1 MSAHQHGH
9 SHSHTHNHAEHDD
22 AGMAE
27 LLELDGTV
35 LAAYLEEVMTW
46 VAELAPEQ
54 PGRIVDLGAGT
65 GNGSFALAARFP
77 TAEIIAVDNSP
88 RMLDRIRAAGDARIT
103 TLEADLAHG
112 WPAVDSPSIV
122 WAALSLHHV
131 PDPEAL
137 LRQIR
142 ERLLPGGLMVISEMP
157 DQPYFLAG
165 DPWEER
171 LHEAIASRHL
181 GFDPHP
187 DWTATL
193 EKLGFKATRREFP
206 IEVSEPRD
214 LVRRYFLTFLRRM
227 RAGLA
232 EQLDAGDLHTLDR
245 IVADDAA
252 GLLPIVRTSRT
263 VWVATN

>member
-1 MSAHQHGH
+1 MSEHHHGH
-9 SHSHTHNHAEHDD
+9 AHSHAEHDD

-27 LLELDGTV
+27 LLELDGAV
-35 LAAYLEEVMTW
+35 LAAYLDEVTTW
-46 VAELAPEQ
+46 VAELVPE
-54 PGRIVDLGAGT
+54 PPARIVDLGAGT
-65 GNGSFALAARFP
+65 GVGTVALATRFP
-77 TAEIIAVDNSP
+77 SAEVVAVDNSP
-88 RMLDRIRAAGDARIT
+88 RMLERIRAVADPRIR

-112 WPAVDSPSIV
+112 WPDVDRPDLV

-137 LRQIR
+137 LRQVH
-142 ERLLPGGLMVISEMP
+142 ERLRPGGLLVISEMP
-157 DQPYFLAG
+157 DQPYFLGG

-193 EKLGFKATRREFP
+193 EKLGFHVTRREFP
-206 IEVSEPRD
+206 IEVAEPAD

-227 RAGLA
+227 RGGMA
-232 EQLDAGDLHTLDR
+232 EQLAPGDLQTLDR
-245 IVADDAA
+245 ILAEDAA
-252 GLLPIVRTSRT
+252 GLLPTVRTSRT
-263 VWVATN
+263 VWVARN